1 MKKGDWIR
9 IISMQ
14 GEPQMTGKIGQ
25 YDHTDTSGQLQ
36 GSWGIAIQ
44 PDKDSY
50 EVLTTE
56 QVEKIK
62 AEEAAKKAAFKAP
75 HVNHEIIEVKFKFN
89 LGLTRLQMLNGMKSK
104 EIVGKI
110 VFHPNGGENYS
121 NTYGHICNSVI
132 GIRDDQVGYI
142 KSYVNERLKTK
153 CCWTMEIKPCDARKS
168 LEDCMPAI
176 NEVIRLFNASEN

>member
-25 YDHTDTSGQLQ
+25 YDHTDSSGQLQ
-36 GSWGIAIQ
+36 GSWGIAIR
-44 PDKDSY
+44 PEDSY

-75 HVNHEIIEVKFKFN
+75 HVNHEIIEVPFKFKME
-89 LGLTRLQMLNGMKSK
+89 LTRLERLNGMQSK
-104 EIVGKI
+104 EITGRI
-110 VFHPNGGENYS
+110 VFHPNGAENYS
-121 NTYGHICNSVI
+121 NTYGHICNTVI
-132 GIRDDQVGYI
+132 GIRDDQCVFI
-142 KSYVNERLKTK
+142 RNHVNQKLKTK
-153 CCWTMEIKPCDARKS
+153 CCWLMEIKPCDVRKP
-168 LEDCMPAI
+168 LDACMPAI
-176 NEVIRLFNASEN
+176 DEAVRLLNASEN